1 VSPAARVLFAL
12 ALLAVITA
20 GGVAGYI
27 TIEGWPWIDALYMS
41 VITLSTVGYGE
52 PRELSDTG
60 RLFTAL
66 YIVLGVGTA
75 VYLLSAIAGVIVE
88 GRLRALVARGFQL
101 RRIGRM
107 QDHVIVAGYGR
118 FGRVVVSELLEENC
132 ELVVIEKDPGLES
145 ELEARGVPFVLGSG
159 VHDEILLRAGIE
171 RARALVVA
179 TGSEAENVFITLAAR
194 ELAPSLRVHARA
206 DSDSGERRLQRA
218 GASRVISPFQM
229 GGMRV
234 AASIVRPA
242 VVDFVELSTPR
253 RGEEVDLEEVRV
265 AAGSPLAGRDLASV
279 EAGGGLQRVIAI
291 KHGAQPI
298 QLVPG
303 GQEIVQPGDYLVVI
317 GPRDDLNRLALQAQA
332 EKP

>member
-20 GGVAGYI
+20 GGVVGYI

-75 VYLLSAIAGVIVE
+75 VYLLSAIAGLIVE

-229 GGMRV
+229 
-234 AASIVRPA
+234 
-242 VVDFVELSTPR
+242 ELSTPR